1 MSMKEK
7 TTGALKA
14 MLNKN
19 SGADQTTVKK
29 ALAELK
35 RRGEDTPPP
44 ALVMGGRAI
53 DNPKAPPPRPKRKT
67 KMAKGG
73 YANCGASSP
82 ATQDSTK
89 KMAVGGMAKKAVPSG
104 NTGLAKLP
112 KDVRNK
118 MGYMAYGGYA
128 KKK

>member
-14 MLNKN
+14 MLNKG
-19 SGADQTTVKK
+19 SGADQKTVRQ
-29 ALAELK
+29 AIAELK
-35 RRGEDTPPP
+35 RRGEETPPP

-53 DNPKAPPPRPKRKT
+53 EHPKAPPKRPKK

-82 ATQDSTK
+82 ATQASTK
-89 KMAVGGMAKKAVPSG
+89 KMAKGGMLKKPD
-104 NTGLAKLP
+104 NPGLKKLP
-112 KDVRNK
+112 TEVRNK
-118 MGYMAYGGYA
+118 MGYMYGGGYA

>member
-1 MSMKEK
+1 MYM
-7 TTGALKA
+7 
-14 MLNKN
+14 
-19 SGADQTTVKK
+19 DKK
-29 ALAELK
+29 
-35 RRGEDTPPP
+35 
-44 ALVMGGRAI
+44 
-53 DNPKAPPPRPKRKT
+53 
-67 KMAKGG
+67 KMNRGG

-118 MGYMAYGGYA
+118 MGYMMKGGYA